1 MSDAILSRRAA
12 LVKLGLFGLG
22 AYAAPA
28 LLNLSEAEAGGRK
41 SRKKTKKTK
50 NCQGKGGDGNKT
62 KKTRKSKKS
71 NHHQGK

>member
-50 NCQGKGGDGNKT
+50 NCQGKGGGDGHKSRKT
-62 KKTRKSKKS
+62 KKSKKS
-71 NHHQGK
+71 HHQGK